1 MTDPTRHSYD
11 ITLEGR
17 TYRVEIESVGEDSA
31 VVNVDGRRHTIRFE
45 RSERAPSF
53 GEREPAGITST
64 GPGPEISPAERPRT
78 SSSENV
84 LVAPMPGDILGI
96 KVEPGQRVT
105 LGQELF
111 VLEAMKMKS
120 AIRSAQEG
128 VVESVEVEVGQSVSY
143 GQPLLRYR

>member
-1 MTDPTRHSYD
+1 MTESTRHSYD

-31 VVNVDGRRHTIRFE
+31 VVNVDGRRHKIRFE
-45 RSERAPSF
+45 RSERAPSI
-53 GEREPAGITST
+53 EAREPAAITPT
-64 GPGPEISPAERPRT
+64 GTGPEISPAERPRT

-105 LGQELF
+105 LGQEMF

-120 AIRSAQEG
+120 AIRSAREG
-128 VVESVEVEVGQSVSY
+128 VVESVEVKVGQSVSY